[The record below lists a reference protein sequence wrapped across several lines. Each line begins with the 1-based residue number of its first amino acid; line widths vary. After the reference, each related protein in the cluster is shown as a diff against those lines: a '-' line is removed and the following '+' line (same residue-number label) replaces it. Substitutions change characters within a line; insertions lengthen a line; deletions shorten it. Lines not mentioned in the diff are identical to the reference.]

1 MEIVNFMEDTNQKEN
16 NSKANFRIS
25 NRIDYDSTFK
35 SLSRTLSS
43 HAEGLRE
50 LAKNSEN
57 AMIGNK
63 VAPKHT
69 GRDCILLFSQRKSAK
84 DVPLIGFLD
93 FIGFDRSRV
102 EKFEVLNKSDAAL
115 YSHTKK
121 EDARGGHGNGGKVY
135 GAFHF
140 EEASWHTC
148 LNNKYNKLTYE
159 TNYGK
164 ARNLGLKIFEEQ
176 HGDEDLSNSCFDEA
190 MIEHV
195 RALVVEVQRPVE
207 QRHDALRRAHE
218 AHLGTAG

>member
-1 MEIVNFMEDTNQKEN
+1 MEIVNFMEETDQKKN
-16 NSKANFRIS
+16 NSNVKFRIS
-25 NRIDYDSTFK
+25 NKIDYNSSFR
-35 SLSRTLSS
+35 SLERTLSS

-63 VAPKHT
+63 VALKHT
-69 GRDCILLFSQRKSAK
+69 GRDCILLFSQRKSVK

-102 EKFEVLNKSDAAL
+102 EKFEVPINQMQLCTAIQKRRCQRWSRKRWKSL
-115 YSHTKK
+115 W
-121 EDARGGHGNGGKVY
+121 
-135 GAFHF
+135 AFYF

-148 LNNKYNKLTYE
+148 LNYKYNKLTYE

-176 HGDEDLSNSCFDEA
+176 HVTNPATKLSKLLKEFDTLTESYS
-190 MIEHV
+190 
-195 RALVVEVQRPVE
+195 L
-207 QRHDALRRAHE
+207 
-218 AHLGTAG
+218 